1 MGPSEVEEAIKN
13 WFASESIELQ
23 AHKNEKA
30 HFHMLIKF
38 PPGPTGHTFN
48 ISMPKNRNLVA
59 ISSGTRVDG
68 GQQKNMKKMRSA
80 DKRAWRSWLH
90 RIRMTLTQTGIDW
103 VVHLGHENGV
113 RGVGPLQAFNVSEPI
128 WIDGLSQNE
137 LMQSLRRLW
146 LAKLSIIHEIK
157 FQFGPG
163 SREQGPVDDW
173 SKKGEI
179 KKQGSSITDS
189 QDNVVEGDESGGFGS
204 GFDPSDWV

>member
-1 MGPSEVEEAIKN
+1 
-13 WFASESIELQ
+13 
-23 AHKNEKA
+23 
-30 HFHMLIKF
+30 MLFKF

-48 ISMPKNRNLVA
+48 ISMPKNRNLIA

-68 GQQKNMKKMRSA
+68 GQQKNMKKMKLA
-80 DKRAWRSWLH
+80 DKRAWISWLH

-113 RGVGPLQAFNVSEPI
+113 RGTGPLQAFNVSEPI

-163 SREQGPVDDW
+163 TREPGPVDDW
-173 SKKGEI
+173 GKKGEI
-179 KKQGSSITDS
+179 KKQGKSNKDS
-189 QDNVVEGDESGGFGS
+189 QDNVIEGDESGGFGS

>member
-1 MGPSEVEEAIKN
+1 MGPSEVEEEIKN
-13 WFASESIELQ
+13 WFNSESIELQ
-23 AHKNEKA
+23 THENEKA
-30 HFHMLIKF
+30 HFHMQFKF

-48 ISMPKNRNLVA
+48 ISMPKNRNLIA

-68 GQQKNMKKMRSA
+68 GQQKNMKKMKLA
-80 DKRAWRSWLH
+80 DKRAWVSWLH

-113 RGVGPLQAFNVSEPI
+113 RGMGPLQAFNVSEPI

-163 SREQGPVDDW
+163 TREPGPVDDW
-173 SKKGEI
+173 KNKKDSKQRVGRPSPPHPTEI
-179 KKQGSSITDS
+179 QA
-189 QDNVVEGDESGGFGS
+189 DESMSFGDD
-204 GFDPSDWV
+204 FDPTDWL